1 MARIEE
7 SVDIKRPVDQVF
19 AYVTDAKNWPRWES
33 AMLEAEQTSPGQM
46 GIGTTFRGAT
56 RIMGRRMAWTS
67 KVTEYEPNKKWGET
81 ISCGSTLIEEQL
93 IFDPVEGGTKFTL
106 VYDMQVGGLLK
117 LFAPIVISTTRKW
130 IWKTVRFALSRIWR
144 YELGT

>member
-46 GIGTTFRGAT
+46 GIGTTFRGAN
-56 RIMGRRMAWTS
+56 RVMGRRMVWTS
-67 KVTEYEPNKKWGET
+67 KVTEYEPNKNWGEA
-81 ISCGSTLIEEQL
+81 ISSGSTLIEEHL

-117 LFAPIVISTTRKW
+117 LFAPMVISTMRKQT
-130 IWKTVRFALSRIWR
+130 KGNLSNLKSIL
-144 YELGT
+144 EAQA

>member
-46 GIGTTFRGAT
+46 GIGTTFRGAN
-56 RIMGRRMAWTS
+56 RVMGRRMVWIS

-81 ISCGSTLIEEQL
+81 ISSGSTLIEDHL

-117 LFAPIVISTTRKW
+117 LFAPMVISTMRKQT
-130 IWKTVRFALSRIWR
+130 KGNLSNLKSIL
-144 YELGT
+144 EAQA